1 MVPLQPGEDTLP
13 NEGLLN
19 RGLFFELNEA
29 KDELPDLILRIA
41 AYDVGRP
48 GTASEKSGKNEKKP
62 TRSKY

>member
-1 MVPLQPGEDTLP
+1 MAPLQPGEDTLP

-48 GTASEKSGKNEKKP
+48 GTASE
-62 TRSKY
+62 